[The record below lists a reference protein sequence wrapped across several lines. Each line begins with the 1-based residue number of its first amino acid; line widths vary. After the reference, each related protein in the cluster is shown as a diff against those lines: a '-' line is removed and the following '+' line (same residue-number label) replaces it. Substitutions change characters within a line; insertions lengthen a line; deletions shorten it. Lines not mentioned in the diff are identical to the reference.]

1 MKIVIVTR
9 QFEQWLA
16 ARTPVI
22 KADLTVL
29 AVGDLHIE
37 NFGTWGDSEGRLCGG
52 LIARE
57 TKALVPSACCWVDNG
72 RHVSEIF
79 YQSAL
84 HYAIRCPNPLIRVHG
99 HWLVRRLSPY
109 CSRSELTS
117 LPTKRDEARLPHAMG
132 RETADG
138 HMGMRPAR
146 KAILADLA
154 RRPAKG

>member
-52 LIARE
+52 VIARE
-57 TKALVPSACCWVDNG
+57 TKALVPSACCWADNG
-72 RHVSEIF
+72 RDASEIF

-84 HYAIRCPNPLIRVHG
+84 HHAIRCSDPLVRVQRR
-99 HWLVRRLSPY
+99 WLVRRLSPY
-109 CSRSELTS
+109 CSRSELT
-117 LPTKRDEARLPHAMG
+117 LPPTKRDKPACS
-132 RETADG
+132 
-138 HMGMRPAR
+138 MRWGG
-146 KAILADLA
+146 
-154 RRPAKG
+154 RRPTRTWE